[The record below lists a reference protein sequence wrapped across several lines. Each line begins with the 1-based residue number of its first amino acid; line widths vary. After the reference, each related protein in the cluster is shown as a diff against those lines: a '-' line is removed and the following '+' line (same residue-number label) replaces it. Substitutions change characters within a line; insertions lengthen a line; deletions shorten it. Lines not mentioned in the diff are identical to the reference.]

1 MMDPIPQDC
10 VSTSDVASYGTTTPP
25 FIDTRSEPPA
35 YYRKAAELVNNNKQN
50 SNSAPASKSGYSI
63 SGQSVDPP
71 PSKSTKGGVKS
82 RNESGGQIM
91 SLSDKISNDKS
102 STHYYKQQKS
112 NKSKASNSRKGMTKS
127 SLVSNAT
134 ESNFGT
140 TTSNKSKGTRTSTKS
155 QGGSTLKRQQSIDPP
170 TDNSP
175 GSYYNDDE
183 TEVSGA
189 IYGTKS
195 PGSIAAQEDPPS
207 VCSDPP
213 SICDSTSSYGSK
225 TSRGGSSRRS
235 TSSSTRKSSRQG
247 GTTGRNNLRNQQPP
261 SSSESILHTW
271 NEEEDTDDDDG
282 EYIAQEH
289 RSIDSQPDK
298 DDEDDISSNNSSKDY
313 YSNEEGEEEDE
324 ETRCSELANAV
335 EHALAIRRA
344 SIADSDPIHIS
355 EASSDQLLRYN
366 TKEEGET
373 VQENAIVLMESDDY
387 NGVNSYYGNED
398 EGGGESTLQSRSTSS
413 SQSRNSQQIV
423 AASLSSDSKTSQHRS
438 IVVKQQ
444 QNYLSKAVD
453 NYNAVVPID
462 SNIYEAYDHT
472 FVTCPENL
480 RFRFLYTFLKKNM
493 DKKIMVF
500 FSTTNSAKYHA
511 KLLEHFH
518 VPTLVMHGKQRR
530 ERFIN
535 QFFKFSDLEEGMLCA
550 TDAAGRD
557 LDIPPSVDW
566 VVQFEPPEDP
576 SEYILRVA
584 RISCNSDRVGRSL
597 LFLNPGEKSG
607 FLKYYHSASIPVSEF
622 EIPSSLADVQS
633 HIEYHVNESER
644 LLRYAKDAYG
654 SYLIAY
660 ASHGFRDVYNVH
672 DLQKEDVAIAFGI
685 VESDTHDDDKTAE
698 TDTLATPF
706 SCVGGDSG
714 LDKID
719 SRRSG
724 SGRNDRN
731 KWEKKEKSKNKSWMK
746 GEKSWPHSQIKM
758 HPKFKSGHAVQEEGY

>member
-10 VSTSDVASYGTTTPP
+10 VSTSDVASYGTTAPP

-35 YYRKAAELVNNNKQN
+35 YYRKAAELVNNKHN

-63 SGQSVDPP
+63 SGTQSVQSVDPP
-71 PSKSTKGGVKS
+71 PSKSTTKGGAKS

-102 STHYYKQQKS
+102 STHYYKQQQQKS
-112 NKSKASNSRKGMTKS
+112 IKSKTSNSRKGMTKS

-134 ESNFGT
+134 ESNI
-140 TTSNKSKGTRTSTKS
+140 SSSKSKGTRTSTKS
-155 QGGSTLKRQQSIDPP
+155 SGGSTLKRQQSIDPP
-170 TDNSP
+170 TNSP
-175 GSYYNDDE
+175 ESYYNDDE

-225 TSRGGSSRRS
+225 SSRGGSSRRS
-235 TSSSTRKSSRQG
+235 SSSSTRKSTRGS
-247 GTTGRNNLRNQQPP
+247 TNKSLRNQQPP

-289 RSIDSQPDK
+289 RSIDSPDK

-313 YSNEEGEEEDE
+313 SYEEGEEEDE

-344 SIADSDPIHIS
+344 SIAESDPIHIS
-355 EASSDQLLRYN
+355 DASSDQLLRYN
-366 TKEEGET
+366 TEEGET
-373 VQENAIVLMESDDY
+373 VQENAIALMESDDY

-398 EGGGESTLQSRSTSS
+398 EEGGESTLQSRSTSS

-423 AASLSSDSKTSQHRS
+423 AASLSSDSKTSSRQ
-438 IVVKQQ
+438 IVPKQ

-535 QFFKFSDLEEGMLCA
+535 QFFKFSDLEEGILCA

-724 SGRNDRN
+724 SGRGDRN